1 MNSISSDNSMYSSNN
16 KHNPWAGLASYEDP
30 KNSER
35 KLKFCGREDDCY
47 DLVKLIV
54 HNTFV
59 TLYGKSGIGK
69 TSLLNAGV
77 FPELREEQYQPL
89 YLRLGMREDDSP
101 QSYQSIILDVIKQS
115 VNHIE
120 TINVVDEQQDE
131 QSVDYLWNFFVRHR
145 FYDENNEQV
154 TLVIVFDQFEEVLR
168 SANRDDADI
177 LLRQL
182 DYVNNNE
189 HSFDNYEIDGSP
201 YHYKR
206 NCRFVVSIR
215 EDYLYRLEDVI
226 DKNYL
231 PSLKRCRYRLLPLSL
246 EQAESII
253 VEPVPNLISLEVA
266 KKIIC
271 KITGAISCGI
281 ESSKGRVREKE
292 VEPVLLSLFLSELYK
307 RKSEGCNTIDKSLV
321 EQFGDNI
328 IQDFYIQT
336 MSNISEDFVKELE
349 DVLITS
355 DGKRNNV
362 FESSLVCCKNTPE
375 TTDPIKSQELNWL
388 KEQRIIRE
396 FPWNGAIRI
405 EFVHD
410 VLCDTIVRR
419 KKERKLV
426 ALRAEEERLRKLK
439 YRNTIVL
446 FIAVFLLL
454 TMFLLI
460 RTNITESRLNDSLQ
474 EQMAITQ
481 EKNDSLQI
489 LTKLNHEQMLK
500 TQSLNHSLQE
510 QMGITQRKNDSL
522 HALMILNEKQMII
535 TKLLNES
542 LHEQM
547 TITQRKNDSLLTL
560 VRLNEEKKTFIQTN
574 INEVRL
580 NFAVG
585 KASIVEDSTTL
596 AELKKLAEQ
605 VKSFE
610 GEMLSIVI
618 EHSASPEGNLH
629 LNKDLAR
636 RRAEVV
642 KEFLYPYSGDI
653 PTSVSVTMHTWFDV
667 ANLLYNEGFVEES
680 KAVAQAIA
688 NSEGSI
694 ELQGN
699 LIRRLPFYSSIIK
712 ATILPQLR
720 TTTCKLILK

>member
-1 MNSISSDNSMYSSNN
+1 MYSSNN

-168 SANRDDADI
+168 SANRGDADV

-189 HSFDNYEIDGSP
+189 HSFDNYEIDGCP

-215 EDYLYRLEDVI
+215 EDYLYRLEDGI

-253 VEPVPNLISLEVA
+253 VEPVPNLISPEVA
-266 KKIIC
+266 KEIIS
-271 KITGAISCGI
+271 KVTGTTSCDI

-336 MSNISEDFVKELE
+336 MSAVSEDFVKDLE

-362 FESSLVCCKNTPE
+362 FESSLVCCKNIPE
-375 TTDPIKSQELNWL
+375 TTDPIKTQELNWL

-419 KKERKLV
+419 KKERELV
-426 ALRAEEERLRKLK
+426 ALRAEEERQRKLK

-446 FIAVFLLL
+446 FVAVFLLL
-454 TMFLLI
+454 TMFLLV
-460 RTNITESRLNDSLQ
+460 RTNITERKYSNALQ
-474 EQMAITQ
+474 NQIEIT
-481 EKNDSLQI
+481 E
-489 LTKLNHEQMLK
+489 
-500 TQSLNHSLQE
+500 
-510 QMGITQRKNDSL
+510 
-522 HALMILNEKQMII
+522 
-535 TKLLNES
+535 
-542 LHEQM
+542 
-547 TITQRKNDSLLTL
+547 RKNDSLLTL
-560 VRLNEEKKTFIQTN
+560 IKLNEAQKDLIQTN
-574 INEVRL
+574 INAITLKL
-580 NFAVG
+580 NFNVG
-585 KASIVEDSTTL
+585 KAIIIEDSTTI
-596 AELKKLAEQ
+596 AELNRLIEQ
-605 VKSFE
+605 IKSFD
-610 GEMLSIVI
+610 GDILSIVI
-618 EHSASPEGNLH
+618 EHSASPEGNLQT
-629 LNKDLAR
+629 NMDLAH
-636 RRAEVV
+636 RRADAVNA
-642 KEFLYPYSGDI
+642 FLRPYLGDI
-653 PTSVSVTMHTWFDV
+653 STSVSVKMHTWFDV
-667 ANLLYNEGFVEES
+667 ANLLCKEGFIEES
-680 KAVAQAIA
+680 NAVAQAIVD
-688 NSEGSI
+688 SKGSI
-694 ELQGN
+694 YQQGN
-699 LIRRLPFYSSIIK
+699 LIRRLPFYNSIIK

>member
-77 FPELREEQYQPL
+77 FPELREEQYLPL

-168 SANRDDADI
+168 SANRDNADI

-266 KKIIC
+266 KEIIC

-336 MSNISEDFVKELE
+336 MSDISEDFVKELE

-362 FESSLVCCKNTPE
+362 FESSLVCCKNIPE

-419 KKERKLV
+419 KKERELV

-489 LTKLNHEQMLK
+489 LTILNYEQMLR

-510 QMGITQRKNDSL
+510 QMGITQQKNDSL
-522 HALMILNEKQMII
+522 HALMILNEKQMRI
-535 TKLLNES
+535 TKKLNES

-618 EHSASPEGNLH
+618 EHSASPEGNLL

-667 ANLLYNEGFVEES
+667 ANLLYEEGLVEES

-694 ELQGN
+694 EQQGY

>member
-1 MNSISSDNSMYSSNN
+1 MNSFSSYNSTYGSDN

-77 FPELREEQYQPL
+77 FPELRQEQHLPL

-101 QSYQSIILDVIKQS
+101 KSYQSIILDVIKES
-115 VNHIE
+115 VYHIE

-131 QSVDYLWNFFVRHR
+131 LSVDYLWNFFVRHQ
-145 FYDENNEQV
+145 FHDENDEQV
-154 TLVIVFDQFEEVLR
+154 TLVLVFDQFEEVLR

-189 HSFDNYEIDGSP
+189 HSFDNYEIDGCP
-201 YHYKR
+201 YHYKQ

-215 EDYLYRLEDVI
+215 EDYLYRLEDGI

-253 VEPVPNLISLEVA
+253 VEPMPNLISLEVA
-266 KKIIC
+266 KEIIF
-271 KITGAISCGI
+271 KVTGTTSSKI
-281 ESSKGRVREKE
+281 ESSLVREKE

-336 MSNISEDFVKELE
+336 MSVISEDFVKELE

-375 TTDPIKSQELNWL
+375 TTDQIKSQELNWL

-419 KKERKLV
+419 KKERELV

-474 EQMAITQ
+474 EQMA
-481 EKNDSLQI
+481 
-489 LTKLNHEQMLK
+489 
-500 TQSLNHSLQE
+500 
-510 QMGITQRKNDSL
+510 
-522 HALMILNEKQMII
+522 
-535 TKLLNES
+535 
-542 LHEQM
+542 
-547 TITQRKNDSLLTL
+547 ITQRKNDSLLTL

-618 EHSASPEGNLH
+618 EHSASPEGNLL

-667 ANLLYNEGFVEES
+667 ANLLYEEGLVEES

-694 ELQGN
+694 EQQGY

>member
-1 MNSISSDNSMYSSNN
+1 MYSSNN

-266 KKIIC
+266 KEIIC

-281 ESSKGRVREKE
+281 EYSKGRVREKE

-336 MSNISEDFVKELE
+336 MSAVSEDFVKDLE

-362 FESSLVCCKNTPE
+362 FESSLVCCKNIPE
-375 TTDPIKSQELNWL
+375 TTDPIKTQELNWL

-419 KKERKLV
+419 KKERELV
-426 ALRAEEERLRKLK
+426 ALRAEEERQRKLK

-446 FIAVFLLL
+446 FVAVFLLL
-454 TMFLLI
+454 TMFLLV
-460 RTNITESRLNDSLQ
+460 RTNITERKYSNALQ
-474 EQMAITQ
+474 NQIEIT
-481 EKNDSLQI
+481 E
-489 LTKLNHEQMLK
+489 
-500 TQSLNHSLQE
+500 
-510 QMGITQRKNDSL
+510 
-522 HALMILNEKQMII
+522 
-535 TKLLNES
+535 
-542 LHEQM
+542 
-547 TITQRKNDSLLTL
+547 RKNDSLLTL
-560 VRLNEEKKTFIQTN
+560 IKLNEAQKDLIQTN
-574 INEVRL
+574 INAITLKL
-580 NFAVG
+580 NFNVG
-585 KASIVEDSTTL
+585 KAIIIEDSTTI
-596 AELKKLAEQ
+596 AELNRLIEQ
-605 VKSFE
+605 IKSFD
-610 GEMLSIVI
+610 GDILSIVI
-618 EHSASPEGNLH
+618 EHSASPEGNLQT
-629 LNKDLAR
+629 NMDLAH
-636 RRAEVV
+636 RRADAVNA
-642 KEFLYPYSGDI
+642 FLRPYLGDI
-653 PTSVSVTMHTWFDV
+653 STSVSVKMHTWFDV
-667 ANLLYNEGFVEES
+667 ANLLCKEGFIEES
-680 KAVAQAIA
+680 NAVAQAIVD
-688 NSEGSI
+688 SKGSI
-694 ELQGN
+694 SQQGN
-699 LIRRLPFYSSIIK
+699 LIRRLPFYNSIIK

>member
-1 MNSISSDNSMYSSNN
+1 MNSFSSYNSTYGSDN

-77 FPELREEQYQPL
+77 FPELRKEQHLPL
-89 YLRLGMREDDSP
+89 YLRLGMREDGNP
-101 QSYQSIILDVIKQS
+101 QSYQSIILDVIKES
-115 VNHIE
+115 VYNIE

-131 QSVDYLWNFFVRHR
+131 LSVDYLWNFFVRHQ
-145 FYDENNEQV
+145 FHDENNEQV
-154 TLVIVFDQFEEVLR
+154 TLVLVFDQFEEVLR

-189 HSFDNYEIDGSP
+189 HSFDNYEIDGCP
-201 YHYKR
+201 YHYKQ

-215 EDYLYRLEDVI
+215 EDYLYRLEDGI

-231 PSLKRCRYRLLPLSL
+231 PSLKRCRYRLLPLSI

-253 VEPVPNLISLEVA
+253 VEPMPNLISLEVA
-266 KKIIC
+266 KEIIF
-271 KITGAISCGI
+271 KVTGTTSSKI
-281 ESSKGRVREKE
+281 ESSLVREKE

-336 MSNISEDFVKELE
+336 MSDISEDFVKELE

-419 KKERKLV
+419 KKERELV
-426 ALRAEEERLRKLK
+426 ALRAEEDRLRKRK
-439 YRNTIVL
+439 YRNIMVL
-446 FIAVFLLL
+446 FVAAFFLL

-460 RTNITESRLNDSLQ
+460 RTNITERKYSNALQ
-474 EQMAITQ
+474 SQIEIT
-481 EKNDSLQI
+481 E
-489 LTKLNHEQMLK
+489 
-500 TQSLNHSLQE
+500 
-510 QMGITQRKNDSL
+510 
-522 HALMILNEKQMII
+522 
-535 TKLLNES
+535 
-542 LHEQM
+542 
-547 TITQRKNDSLLTL
+547 RKNDSLLTL
-560 VRLNEEKKTFIQTN
+560 IKLNEAQKDLIQTN
-574 INEVRL
+574 INAITLKL
-580 NFAVG
+580 NFKVG
-585 KASIVEDSTTL
+585 SDVIFEDSTTL
-596 AELKKLAEQ
+596 AELNKLIEQ
-605 VKSFE
+605 IRSFD
-610 GEMLSIVI
+610 GDILSIVI
-618 EHSASPEGNLH
+618 EHSASPEGNL
-629 LNKDLAR
+629 NTNMALAR
-636 RRAEVV
+636 RRADVV
-642 KEFLYPYSGDI
+642 NAFLRPYLGDI
-653 PTSVSVTMHTWFDV
+653 PTSISVNMHTWFDV
-667 ANLLYNEGFVEES
+667 AKLLCKEGFIEES
-680 KAVAQAIA
+680 NAVAQAIID
-688 NSEGSI
+688 SEGSI
-694 ELQGN
+694 YQQSI
-699 LIRRLPFYSSIIK
+699 LIKQLPFYNSRIK

-720 TTTCKLILK
+720 TTTCKFVLK

>member
-266 KKIIC
+266 KEIIC

-307 RKSEGCNTIDKSLV
+307 RKREGCNTIDKSLV

-336 MSNISEDFVKELE
+336 MSDISEDFVKELE

-489 LTKLNHEQMLK
+489 LTKLNYEQMLK

-535 TKLLNES
+535 TKLLNDS

-610 GEMLSIVI
+610 VEMLSIVI
-618 EHSASPEGNLH
+618 EHSASPEGNLL

-653 PTSVSVTMHTWFDV
+653 PTSISVTMHTWFDV

>member
-1 MNSISSDNSMYSSNN
+1 MYSSNN

-189 HSFDNYEIDGSP
+189 HSFDNYEIDGCP

-253 VEPVPNLISLEVA
+253 VEPVPNLISPEVA
-266 KKIIC
+266 KDIIS
-271 KITGAISCGI
+271 KVADTTSCNI
-281 ESSKGRVREKE
+281 EPSKGSLREKD

-307 RKSEGCNTIDKSLV
+307 RKSEGCNIIDKSLV

-336 MSNISEDFVKELE
+336 MSDISEDFVKELE

-419 KKERKLV
+419 KKERELV
-426 ALRAEEERLRKLK
+426 AIRAEEERLRKLK

-446 FIAVFLLL
+446 FVAVFLLL

-489 LTKLNHEQMLK
+489 LTILNYEQMLR

-522 HALMILNEKQMII
+522 HALMILNEKQMRI
-535 TKLLNES
+535 TKKLNES

-547 TITQRKNDSLLTL
+547 RITQRKNDSLLTL

-618 EHSASPEGNLH
+618 EHSASPEGNLL

-667 ANLLYNEGFVEES
+667 ANLLYEEGLVEES

-694 ELQGN
+694 EQQGY

>member
-1 MNSISSDNSMYSSNN
+1 MYSSNN

-489 LTKLNHEQMLK
+489 LTKLNYEQMLK

>member
-1 MNSISSDNSMYSSNN
+1 MYSSNN

-168 SANRDDADI
+168 SANRGDADV

-189 HSFDNYEIDGSP
+189 HSFDNYEIDGCP

-215 EDYLYRLEDVI
+215 EDYLYRLEDGI

-253 VEPVPNLISLEVA
+253 VEPVPNLISPEVA
-266 KKIIC
+266 KEIIS
-271 KITGAISCGI
+271 KVTGTTSCDI

-336 MSNISEDFVKELE
+336 MSAVSEDFVKDLE

-362 FESSLVCCKNTPE
+362 FESSLVCCKNIPE
-375 TTDPIKSQELNWL
+375 TTDPIKTQELNWL

-419 KKERKLV
+419 KKERELV
-426 ALRAEEERLRKLK
+426 ALRAEEERQRKLK

-446 FIAVFLLL
+446 FVAVFLLL
-454 TMFLLI
+454 TMFLLV
-460 RTNITESRLNDSLQ
+460 RTNITERKYSNALQ
-474 EQMAITQ
+474 NQIEIT
-481 EKNDSLQI
+481 E
-489 LTKLNHEQMLK
+489 
-500 TQSLNHSLQE
+500 
-510 QMGITQRKNDSL
+510 
-522 HALMILNEKQMII
+522 
-535 TKLLNES
+535 
-542 LHEQM
+542 
-547 TITQRKNDSLLTL
+547 RKNDSLLTL
-560 VRLNEEKKTFIQTN
+560 IKLNEAQKDLIQTN
-574 INEVRL
+574 INAITLKL
-580 NFAVG
+580 NFNVG
-585 KASIVEDSTTL
+585 KAIIIEDSTTI
-596 AELKKLAEQ
+596 AELNRLIEQ
-605 VKSFE
+605 IKSFD
-610 GEMLSIVI
+610 GDILSIVI
-618 EHSASPEGNLH
+618 EHSASPEGNLQT
-629 LNKDLAR
+629 NMDLAH
-636 RRAEVV
+636 RRADAVNA
-642 KEFLYPYSGDI
+642 FLRPYLGDI
-653 PTSVSVTMHTWFDV
+653 STSVSVKMHTWFDV
-667 ANLLYNEGFVEES
+667 ANLLCKEGFIEES
-680 KAVAQAIA
+680 NAVAQAIVD
-688 NSEGSI
+688 SKGSI
-694 ELQGN
+694 SQQGN
-699 LIRRLPFYSSIIK
+699 LIRRLPFYNSIIK
-712 ATILPQLR
+712 ATITR
-720 TTTCKLILK
+720 KRV

>member
-1 MNSISSDNSMYSSNN
+1 MNSFSSYNSTYGSDN

-77 FPELREEQYQPL
+77 FPELRKEQHLPL
-89 YLRLGMREDDSP
+89 YLRLGMREDGNP
-101 QSYQSIILDVIKQS
+101 QSYQSIILDVIKES
-115 VNHIE
+115 VYHIE
-120 TINVVDEQQDE
+120 TINVVDERQDE
-131 QSVDYLWNFFVRHR
+131 LSVDYLWNFFVRHQ
-145 FYDENNEQV
+145 FHDENNEQV
-154 TLVIVFDQFEEVLR
+154 TLVLVFDQFEEVLR

-189 HSFDNYEIDGSP
+189 HSFDNYEIDGCP
-201 YHYKR
+201 YHYKQ

-215 EDYLYRLEDVI
+215 EDYLYRLEDGI

-266 KKIIC
+266 KEIIF
-271 KITGAISCGI
+271 KVTGTTSSRI
-281 ESSKGRVREKE
+281 ESSLVREKE

-307 RKSEGCNTIDKSLV
+307 RKSEGCNTIDISLV

-336 MSNISEDFVKELE
+336 MSVISEDFVKDLE
-349 DVLITS
+349 EVLITS

-362 FESSLVCCKNTPE
+362 FESSLVCCENAPE
-375 TTDPIKSQELNWL
+375 AIDPIKIQELNWL

-419 KKERKLV
+419 KKERELV
-426 ALRAEEERLRKLK
+426 ALRAEEDRLRKRK
-439 YRNTIVL
+439 YRNIMVL
-446 FIAVFLLL
+446 FVAAFLLL

-489 LTKLNHEQMLK
+489 LTKLNYEQMLK

-618 EHSASPEGNLH
+618 EHSASPEGNLL

-667 ANLLYNEGFVEES
+667 ANLLYEEGLVEES

-694 ELQGN
+694 EQQGY

>member
-266 KKIIC
+266 KEIIC

-281 ESSKGRVREKE
+281 EYSKGRVREKE

-336 MSNISEDFVKELE
+336 MSAVSEDFVKDLE

-362 FESSLVCCKNTPE
+362 FESSLVCCKNIPE
-375 TTDPIKSQELNWL
+375 TTDPIKTQELNWL

-419 KKERKLV
+419 KKERELV
-426 ALRAEEERLRKLK
+426 ALRAEEERQRKLK

-446 FIAVFLLL
+446 FVAVFLLL
-454 TMFLLI
+454 TMFLLV
-460 RTNITESRLNDSLQ
+460 RTNITERKYSNALQ
-474 EQMAITQ
+474 NQIEIT
-481 EKNDSLQI
+481 E
-489 LTKLNHEQMLK
+489 
-500 TQSLNHSLQE
+500 
-510 QMGITQRKNDSL
+510 
-522 HALMILNEKQMII
+522 
-535 TKLLNES
+535 
-542 LHEQM
+542 
-547 TITQRKNDSLLTL
+547 RKNDSLLTL
-560 VRLNEEKKTFIQTN
+560 IKLNEAQKDLIQTN
-574 INEVRL
+574 INAITLKL
-580 NFAVG
+580 NFNVG
-585 KASIVEDSTTL
+585 KAIIIEDSTTI
-596 AELKKLAEQ
+596 AELNRLIEQ
-605 VKSFE
+605 IKSFD
-610 GEMLSIVI
+610 GDILSIVI
-618 EHSASPEGNLH
+618 EHSASPEGNLQT
-629 LNKDLAR
+629 NMDLAH
-636 RRAEVV
+636 RRADAVNA
-642 KEFLYPYSGDI
+642 FLRPYLGDI
-653 PTSVSVTMHTWFDV
+653 STSVSVKMHTWFDV
-667 ANLLYNEGFVEES
+667 ANLLCKEGFIEES
-680 KAVAQAIA
+680 NAVAQAIVD
-688 NSEGSI
+688 SKGSI
-694 ELQGN
+694 SQQGN
-699 LIRRLPFYSSIIK
+699 LIRRLPFYNSIIK

>member
-489 LTKLNHEQMLK
+489 LTKLNYEQMLK

>member
-1 MNSISSDNSMYSSNN
+1 MNSFFSNNSTYGSDNR
-16 KHNPWAGLASYEDP
+16 HNPWAGLASYEDP

-77 FPELREEQYQPL
+77 FPELREEQYLPL

-145 FYDENNEQV
+145 FYDENEEQV

-168 SANRDDADI
+168 SANRGDADV

-189 HSFDNYEIDGSP
+189 HSFDNYEIDGYP

-215 EDYLYRLEDVI
+215 EDYLYRIEDGI

-266 KKIIC
+266 KEIIS
-271 KITGAISCGI
+271 KVTGTAFCDI
-281 ESSKGRVREKE
+281 ESSNERVREKE

-307 RKSEGCNTIDKSLV
+307 RKSEECNTIDKSLV

-336 MSNISEDFVKELE
+336 MSAVSEDFVKDLE

-362 FESSLVCCKNTPE
+362 FESSLVYSKNAPE
-375 TTDPIKSQELNWL
+375 TIDPIKKQELNWL

-410 VLCDTIVRR
+410 VLCETIVHR
-419 KKERKLV
+419 KKERELV
-426 ALRAEEERLRKLK
+426 ALRAEEERQRKLK
-439 YRNTIVL
+439 YRNTMAL
-446 FIAVFLLL
+446 FVAAFLFL
-454 TMFLLI
+454 TMFLLVRI
-460 RTNITESRLNDSLQ
+460 NITERKYSNALQ
-474 EQMAITQ
+474 
-481 EKNDSLQI
+481 SQI
-489 LTKLNHEQMLK
+489 E
-500 TQSLNHSLQE
+500 
-510 QMGITQRKNDSL
+510 
-522 HALMILNEKQMII
+522 
-535 TKLLNES
+535 
-542 LHEQM
+542 M
-547 TITQRKNDSLLTL
+547 TERKNDSLLTL
-560 VRLNEEKKTFIQTN
+560 IKLNEVQKDLIQTN
-574 INEVRL
+574 INAITLKL
-580 NFAVG
+580 NFNVG
-585 KASIVEDSTTL
+585 KAIIIEDSTTI
-596 AELKKLAEQ
+596 AELNKLIEQ
-605 VKSFE
+605 IRSFD
-610 GEMLSIVI
+610 GDILSIVI

-629 LNKDLAR
+629 TNMDLAR
-636 RRAEVV
+636 RRADAV
-642 KEFLYPYSGDI
+642 KAFLRPYLGDI
-653 PTSVSVTMHTWFDV
+653 STSVSVKMHTWFDV
-667 ANLLYNEGFVEES
+667 ANLLCKEGFIEES
-680 KAVAQAIA
+680 NAVAQAIVD
-688 NSEGSI
+688 SEGSI
-694 ELQGN
+694 SQQGN
-699 LIRRLPFYSSIIK
+699 LIRQLPFYNSRIK

-720 TTTCKLILK
+720 ITTCKFVLK

>member
-1 MNSISSDNSMYSSNN
+1 MNSFSSYNSTYGSDN

-77 FPELREEQYQPL
+77 FPELRKEQHLPL

-101 QSYQSIILDVIKQS
+101 ESYQSIILDVIKES
-115 VNHIE
+115 VYNIE

-131 QSVDYLWNFFVRHR
+131 LSVDYLWNFFVRHQ
-145 FYDENNEQV
+145 FHDENDEQV
-154 TLVIVFDQFEEVLR
+154 TLVLVFDQFEEVLR

-189 HSFDNYEIDGSP
+189 HSFDNYEIDGCP
-201 YHYKR
+201 YHYKQ

-215 EDYLYRLEDVI
+215 EDYLYRLEDGI

-253 VEPVPNLISLEVA
+253 VEPMPNLISLEVA
-266 KKIIC
+266 KEIIF
-271 KITGAISCGI
+271 KVTGTTSSKI
-281 ESSKGRVREKE
+281 ESSLVREKE

-336 MSNISEDFVKELE
+336 MSDISEDFVKELE

-375 TTDPIKSQELNWL
+375 TTDQIKSQELNWL

-419 KKERKLV
+419 KKERELV

-474 EQMAITQ
+474 EQMA
-481 EKNDSLQI
+481 
-489 LTKLNHEQMLK
+489 
-500 TQSLNHSLQE
+500 
-510 QMGITQRKNDSL
+510 
-522 HALMILNEKQMII
+522 
-535 TKLLNES
+535 
-542 LHEQM
+542 
-547 TITQRKNDSLLTL
+547 ITQRKNDSLLTL

-618 EHSASPEGNLH
+618 EHSASPEGNLL

-667 ANLLYNEGFVEES
+667 ANLLYEEGLVEES

-694 ELQGN
+694 EQQGY